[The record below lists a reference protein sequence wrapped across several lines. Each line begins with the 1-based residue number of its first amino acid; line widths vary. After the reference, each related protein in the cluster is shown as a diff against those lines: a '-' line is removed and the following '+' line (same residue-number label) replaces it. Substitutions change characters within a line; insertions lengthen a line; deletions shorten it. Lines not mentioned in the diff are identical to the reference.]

1 MKPITTSILAF
12 ILLALGI
19 AAATFIFVLMGRNNS
34 PRRPGF
40 FRWAHRVTGY
50 VFIALY
56 LFICVVMFQKF
67 TNPSLTFSAKDAIHA
82 YIGTIIFPLAVI
94 KICIVRFFKKY
105 YQRLPF
111 YGMVMVIAV
120 YLAAVLSAGYYT
132 LSTTGGQYII
142 MIDKGT
148 PVKINTGRGRLV
160 VQQKCSGC
168 HSLERVFAYVKT
180 ESGWRDYVS
189 RMREKEPSLLNDD
202 EYLQAVGYLVK
213 NLGID
218 ETKMDAQVGMK
229 IILEKCHKCHTLE
242 RVFTFKKTPEEWE
255 QTVALMRSFDPFL
268 LNDSEARQVNHCL
281 EQIFVRQNTGTE

>member
-1 MKPITTSILAF
+1 MRPITTSILAF

-19 AAATFIFVLMGRNNS
+19 AAATFIFVLLGRNNS
-34 PRRPGF
+34 PKRPGF
-40 FRWAHRVTGY
+40 FRWAHRITGY

-56 LFICVVMFQKF
+56 LFICVVMLQKF
-67 TNPSLTFSAKDAIHA
+67 TNASLTFSAKDAIHA
-82 YIGTIIFPLAVI
+82 YIGIGIFPLAVI

-111 YGMVMVIAV
+111 YGMVMVITV
-120 YLAAVLSAGYYT
+120 YLATVLSAGYYM

-142 MIDKGT
+142 MVDKGT
-148 PVKINTGRGRLV
+148 PVRINTGRGRLV

-180 ESGWRDYVS
+180 EAGWREYVT
-189 RMREKEPSLLNDD
+189 RMREKEPSLLNDE

-213 NLGID
+213 NMGID
-218 ETKMDAQVGMK
+218 ETKTDAQVGMK

-255 QTVALMRSFDPFL
+255 QTIALMRSFDPFL
-268 LNDSEARQVNHCL
+268 LNDSEARQVNYCL